1 MESLDQSLEFL
12 EWPTKAV
19 NAVRALLGDLNVPLP
34 AWVAQALGFLV
45 LLVLV
50 YYLLR
55 IAFKDREKPGLARVA
70 AGVAGL
76 SAGIAALAIVIA
88 WVDEMVV
95 PPSQQLVGTVAGAP
109 LESVQID
116 LLDYRGQP
124 LGARVGKDLAS
135 ALFAINYVPEFA
147 DPPSAVFL
155 KAPGCE

>member
-1 MESLDQSLEFL
+1 
-12 EWPTKAV
+12 
-19 NAVRALLGDLNVPLP
+19 
-34 AWVAQALGFLV
+34 
-45 LLVLV
+45 
-50 YYLLR
+50 
-55 IAFKDREKPGLARVA
+55 
-70 AGVAGL
+70 VAGL

-155 KAPGCE
+155 KAPGCEEQRFTLRRPHLKGQVRLAVQLVCGGSN